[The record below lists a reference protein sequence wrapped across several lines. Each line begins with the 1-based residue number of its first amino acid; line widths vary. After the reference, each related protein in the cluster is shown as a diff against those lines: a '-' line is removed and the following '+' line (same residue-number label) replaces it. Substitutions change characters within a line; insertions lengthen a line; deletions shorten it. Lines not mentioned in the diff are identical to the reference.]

1 MRILLINQ
9 YAPPDQSPTA
19 RLLGELAESLKQS
32 GHSVHLLADRAIYR
46 GHHQRKGSRLA
57 RELKALVGITGH
69 AAVATRPDLIIA
81 FSSPPCL
88 LAGVA
93 GVGAFRRIPVM
104 HWAMD
109 LYPDLAIALGELRA
123 PLAISFFRRLM
134 RWAYR
139 RSQLIVALDE
149 DMAAHL
155 ARTYG
160 VRAEVLPPWPPPTA
174 PTDAAKARV
183 SAGSQIASAKWTWL
197 YSGNLGRAHEWKI
210 LIDAQRELE
219 RRDLPIQ
226 LLFEGGGAQWEEARK
241 YAEEQKLRS
250 CVWTG
255 YVTEEESAITFAAS
269 RLIVVTQR
277 VEAQGLLW
285 PSKLARILVTD
296 KPLLWIG
303 PSKGAIA
310 ESLRDRPLT
319 ACFERNDATLVAD
332 WVQQL
337 PDTPSRVSGSEPSQL
352 EKVQQIRNE
361 SCARFADWIARLC

>member
-19 RLLGELAESLKQS
+19 RLLGELAASLNES

-57 RELKALVGITGH
+57 RELKALVAITGR
-69 AAVATRPDLIIA
+69 AAIATRPNLIIA

-93 GVGAFRRIPVM
+93 GVGALRRIPVM

-123 PLAISFFRRLM
+123 PVAISFFRRLM

-139 RSQLIVALDE
+139 RCQLIVALDE

-160 VRAEVLPPWPPPTA
+160 VQAEVLPPWPPPAA
-174 PTDAAKARV
+174 PPDVADARV
-183 SAGSQIASAKWTWL
+183 SAGAQIASAKWTWL

-210 LIDAQRELE
+210 LIDAQLELE
-219 RRDLPIQ
+219 RRHLPIQ
-226 LLFEGGGAQWEEARK
+226 LLFEGGGAQWEEARL
-241 YAEEQKLRS
+241 YAEEQKLRG
-250 CVWTG
+250 CFWTG
-255 YVTEEESAITFAAS
+255 
-269 RLIVVTQR
+269 
-277 VEAQGLLW
+277 
-285 PSKLARILVTD
+285 
-296 KPLLWIG
+296 
-303 PSKGAIA
+303 
-310 ESLRDRPLT
+310 
-319 ACFERNDATLVAD
+319 
-332 WVQQL
+332 
-337 PDTPSRVSGSEPSQL
+337 
-352 EKVQQIRNE
+352 
-361 SCARFADWIARLC
+361 